1 MAKTDFLKQAISDA
15 TELQKVALENAK
27 MSLIESF
34 DPKLKSIL
42 AAKLAEEAEKDEEDV
57 EDSKEEKKE
66 STITEEKP
74 VENADDKEGDDAKQD
89 DSEDEVE
96 EEYDIDAILAEM
108 ENDSEEDS
116 KDDSEKEEKTEEVKV
131 EDTEVTENDDADADD
146 AEGDSDS
153 EEKPEEDTDESSS
166 FNLEALLKELKGE
179 EDGND
184 DSSDSVE
191 PEDDEKVD
199 EEKVQFEK
207 QISELNK
214 KLNEVNLLNAKLLYL
229 NKILAENEGLSESHK
244 IKLISTFDQ
253 ATNVKE
259 VKLIHKTINEAFKLK
274 QSKPKKTS
282 LKESVQSFASNSAGS
297 SDKMD
302 KPVENQMSS
311 LWNRIKR
318 N

>member
-74 VENADDKEGDDAKQD
+74 VDDTDNKEGDDEKQD

-146 AEGDSDS
+146 AEGDVDS

-166 FNLEALLKELKGE
+166 INLEALLKELKGE
-179 EDGND
+179 DDND
-184 DSSDSVE
+184 DSSDSAE

-274 QSKPKKTS
+274 QAKPKKTS